1 MNIKKLSEKAIIPT
15 KGSKGAA
22 GYDLYTIE
30 SHTLKPNERRVF
42 KTGISIAIPDGYYG
56 RVSPRSGLSVKCGI
70 DVLAG
75 TIDSDYRGEIMVA
88 LINLGQEPVSLPLIK
103 NGMETPI
110 AQIIFQ
116 KYEEVVFNIVDD
128 LDITNRGSKGFG
140 SSDAKLPTIK
150 NNIIP
155 ITSNGNHL
163 YDASSKG
170 EIAIPTN
177 KEEVRER
184 MPSILEQYKKHE
196 SNTPVPYEQ
205 RIKDQSKDK

>member
-15 KGSKGAA
+15 KGSKDAA
-22 GYDLYTIE
+22 GYDLYAIE
-30 SHTLKPNERRVF
+30 SHTLKPLERQLF
-42 KTGISIAIPDGYYG
+42 KTGLAMSIPTGKYG
-56 RVSPRSGLSVKCGI
+56 RIAPRSGLALKYGI

-75 TIDSDYRGEIMVA
+75 VIDEDFRNEVGVV
-88 LINLGQEPVSLPLIK
+88 LINLSNEDITIPVIK
-103 NGMETPI
+103 DGKETAI
-110 AQIIFQ
+110 AQIIFES
-116 KYEEVVFNIVDD
+116 YNNVNITVVDD
-128 LDITNRGSKGFG
+128 LNVTERNMGGFG
-140 SSDAKLPTIK
+140 SSDLPTK

-155 ITSNGNHL
+155 ITSNGSHL
-163 YDASSKG
+163 YDSSSKG

-205 RIKDQSKDK
+205 RIKDQIKDK